1 MVRSGAAL
9 LAAGLPA
16 TYQQLA
22 SAAILRDPAPVL
34 PVRTVTAGVT
44 IDPENPAA
52 AIQRASTFL
61 RTARRRL
68 EAAGLT
74 VQTTRIVTQP
84 YDEFAGALP
93 VADFRDLVRELQ
105 AAAQP
110 HSLAIGPRPVDG
122 DKVEAIVES
131 AAVAATLGV
140 SSTIPIASADKGIQH
155 RAIDVAAQIIRRIA
169 DTDAAANF
177 NFAAAANVRPG
188 VPFFPAG
195 YHDGGADRFMLGME
209 AAGLFLA
216 VCREIP
222 NLAAAGPALAAAYG
236 SALTRLADLCAG
248 LERNTGWSFG
258 GIDPTP
264 AQWGDNSIGAA
275 AEHLTGAPFGAPGTL
290 SACRVFTSVVRG
302 VPVPQTGYR
311 GLFLP
316 PMEDA
321 TLARRAYDYFNV
333 DALLAYSSVCGTGL
347 DTVALPGD
355 ASIPELRRI
364 LLDVASLAV
373 QLDKPLTARLFPVP
387 GRSAGES
394 TGPVGELFPMKVL
407 AIR

>member
-1 MVRSGAAL
+1 MRRSSAAL
-9 LAAGLPA
+9 LAAALPA
-16 TYQQLA
+16 TYRQLA
-22 SAAILRDPAPVL
+22 SAAIPLDPAPVL
-34 PVRTVTAGVT
+34 PVRTITAGVK
-44 IDPENPAA
+44 IDPERPEAA
-52 AIQRASTFL
+52 VKRAGEFL

-84 YDEFAGALP
+84 YDEWAGALP
-93 VADFRDLVRELQ
+93 VADFRDLVSALK

-110 HSLAIGPRPVDG
+110 HSLAIGPRRVGG
-122 DKVEAIVES
+122 DNVEAIVEP
-131 AAVAATLGV
+131 ALAAATLGV
-140 SSTIPIASADKGIQH
+140 SSTVDIGSPDAGIRY
-155 RAIDVAAQIIRRIA
+155 RAIDAAANVIRQIA

-177 NFAAAANVRPG
+177 NFAAAANVQPG
-188 VPFFPAG
+188 IPFFPAG
-195 YHDGGADRFMLGME
+195 YHDGGANRFMLGLE
-209 AAGLFLA
+209 AAGLFLS
-216 VCREIP
+216 VCREIRD
-222 NLAAAGPALAAAYG
+222 LAAAGPALAAAYG
-236 SALTRLADLCAG
+236 SALTRLAELCAT
-248 LERNTGWSFG
+248 LETQTRWTFG

-264 AQWGDNSIGAA
+264 AQWGENSIGAA
-275 AEHLTGAPFGAPGTL
+275 AEHLTGAPFGVPGTL
-290 SACRVFTSVVRG
+290 AACRVFTGVVRG

-355 ASIPELRRI
+355 TSIEELRRI
-364 LLDVASLAV
+364 LLDVASLAI

-394 TGPVGELFPMKVL
+394 TGPVGDLFPMKVMS
-407 AIR
+407 IR